1 MVYMLTSQLA
11 LYVSCAACELAFPYE
26 TPSSQYERV
35 PTQALEYH
43 RHAMKFFLGQRN
55 NNEVA
60 KLVKRLRL
68 LYEAFDI
75 QSSMC
80 KMMLATTL
88 LQLKAGDAIEVQI
101 RVKSRKSPL

>member
-1 MVYMLTSQLA
+1 MDH
-11 LYVSCAACELAFPYE
+11 
-26 TPSSQYERV
+26 
-35 PTQALEYH
+35 H

-55 NNEVA
+55 YSEVA
-60 KLVKRLRL
+60 RLVKRLRI

-88 LQLKAGDAIEVQI
+88 LQLKLGDAVEVSHI
-101 RVKSRKSPL
+101 IVFIFDIV